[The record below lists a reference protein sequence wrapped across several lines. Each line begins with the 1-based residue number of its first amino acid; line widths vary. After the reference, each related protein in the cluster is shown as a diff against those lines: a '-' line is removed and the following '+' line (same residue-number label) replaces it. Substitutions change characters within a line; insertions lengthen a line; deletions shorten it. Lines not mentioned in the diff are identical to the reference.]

1 MADLH
6 DIIVFSSEGEKI
18 LGVVIEH
25 YTNPLDD
32 FYVVYADYALH
43 KSHNPDEDASIII
56 DNVIIP
62 ACDAA
67 IAEYRLKRQHLSDM
81 NRTRKDIESIV
92 DAITSKIGID
102 DIFSDD
108 DIGII

>member
-1 MADLH
+1 MADIR
-6 DIIVFSSEGEKI
+6 DIIVFSSGGEKI

-43 KSHNPDEDASIII
+43 KYNSPDEDASIII

-67 IAEYRLKRQHLSDM
+67 IADYRLKRQHLSDI
-81 NRTRKDIESIV
+81 NRTRKDIEAIV
-92 DAITSKIGID
+92 DAVMSKIKLGDVFTD
-102 DIFSDD
+102 DI
-108 DIGII
+108 

>member
-1 MADLH
+1 MTDMH
-6 DIIVFSSEGEKI
+6 DIIVFSSNGEKV

-32 FYVVYADYALH
+32 YYVVYADYALH
-43 KSHNPDEDASIII
+43 KSHHPDEDSTIII

-67 IAEYRLKRQHLSDM
+67 LTEYRLQRQHIKDM
-81 NRTRKDIESIV
+81 AKSHQDVEDLMN
-92 DAITSKIGID
+92 AIKSKMNTDTLFDNSQI
-102 DIFSDD
+102 
-108 DIGII
+108 

>member
-1 MADLH
+1 MADIR

-43 KSHNPDEDASIII
+43 KSHNPDEDASVIM

-67 IAEYRLKRQHLSDM
+67 IAEYRLKRQHLIDI
-81 NRTRKDIESIV
+81 NRTRKDIDAVV
-92 DAITSKIGID
+92 DAIMSKVGLD
-102 DIFSDD
+102 DVFADD
-108 DIGII
+108 DI

>member
-6 DIIVFSSEGEKI
+6 DIIVFSCDGEKI

-43 KSHNPDEDASIII
+43 RSRNLNEDASVII

-67 IAEYRLKRQHLSDM
+67 IAEYKLKRQHLTDM
-81 NRTRKDIESIV
+81 NKARKDIESFV
-92 DAITSKIGID
+92 DAITSKMGLD
-102 DIFSDD
+102 SIFSDD
-108 DIGII
+108 DLKV

>member
-1 MADLH
+1 MADIH
-6 DIIVFSSEGEKI
+6 EIIGFSVEGEKI

-32 FYVVYADYALH
+32 FYVVYADYTLF
-43 KSHNPDEDASIII
+43 KSHSSNEDATVII

-67 IAEYRLKRQHLSDM
+67 LTDYRLKRQHL
-81 NRTRKDIESIV
+81 KDINRAMKNAQSFI
-92 DAITSKIGID
+92 DAINSKMETEGL
-102 DIFSDD
+102 FSEDNLV
-108 DIGII
+108 

>member
-1 MADLH
+1 MADKH
-6 DIIVFSSEGEKI
+6 DIIAFSCEGEKI

-32 FYVVYADYALH
+32 FFVIYADYALH
-43 KSHNPDEDASIII
+43 KSHNLNEDAQIIL

-67 IAEYRLKRQHLSDM
+67 IADFRMKRQRLK
-81 NRTRKDIESIV
+81 DIKKCHKEIEALM
-92 DAITSKIGID
+92 DAVTSKMFSFDID
-102 DIFSDD
+102 EEI
-108 DIGII
+108 

>member
-6 DIIVFSSEGEKI
+6 DIIAFSSEGEKI
-18 LGVVIEH
+18 LGVVVEH
-25 YTNPLDD
+25 YSNPLDD

-43 KSHNPDEDASIII
+43 KFHNPEEDASIII

-67 IAEYRLKRQHLSDM
+67 IADYRLKRQHLVDVGRLHKDVEALIEAI
-81 NRTRKDIESIV
+81 RTKMDIP
-92 DAITSKIGID
+92 ID
-102 DIFSDD
+102 DT
-108 DIGII
+108 

>member
-1 MADLH
+1 MADMH
-6 DIIVFSSEGEKI
+6 DIIAFSCDGEKI

-32 FYVVYADYALH
+32 FFVIYADYALH
-43 KSHNPDEDASIII
+43 KSHNLNEDAQIIL

-67 IAEYRLKRQHLSDM
+67 IADFRMKRQRLK
-81 NRTRKDIESIV
+81 DIKKCHKEIEALM
-92 DAITSKIGID
+92 DAVTSKMFSFDID
-102 DIFSDD
+102 EEI
-108 DIGII
+108 

>member
-1 MADLH
+1 MADIR
-6 DIIVFSSEGEKI
+6 DITVFSSEGEKI

-43 KSHNPDEDASIII
+43 KFHNPEENAEIIL

-81 NRTRKDIESIV
+81 NKARKELDALV
-92 DAITSKIGID
+92 DAITSRMGVD
-102 DIFSDD
+102 SIFEDEE
-108 DIGII
+108 I

>member
-6 DIIVFSSEGEKI
+6 DIVAFSCDGEKI

-32 FYVVYADYALH
+32 FLVIYADYALH
-43 KSHNPDEDASIII
+43 KSHNPNEDAQIII

-62 ACDAA
+62 SCDAA
-67 IAEYRLKRQHLSDM
+67 IADFRMKRQRLK
-81 NRTRKDIESIV
+81 DIKKCHKEIE
-92 DAITSKIGID
+92 AFIEAAASKMMDPDFDEEI
-102 DIFSDD
+102 
-108 DIGII
+108 

>member
-1 MADLH
+1 MADKH

-43 KSHNPDEDASIII
+43 KFHHPDEDASIIL
-56 DNVIIP
+56 DNVIVP
-62 ACDAA
+62 ACDQALA
-67 IAEYRLKRQHLSDM
+67 DYRLKRQHLKDM
-81 NRTRKDIESIV
+81 DRFHKEIE
-92 DAITSKIGID
+92 AMREALKSKMNAEKLFED
-102 DIFSDD
+102 DRL
-108 DIGII
+108 

>member
-18 LGVVIEH
+18 LGVVIDH

-43 KSHNPDEDASIII
+43 KFHNSEEDASIII

-67 IAEYRLKRQHLSDM
+67 IADYRLKRQHLRDID
-81 NRTRKDIESIV
+81 RFHKEIETLKD
-92 DAITSKIGID
+92 AMTSKMKVD
-102 DIFSDD
+102 DLFEGDKL
-108 DIGII
+108 

>member
-6 DIIVFSSEGEKI
+6 DIIVFSSDGEKI

-43 KSHNPDEDASIII
+43 KSYNPDKDSVLII

-67 IAEYRLKRQHLSDM
+67 ITEYRLKRQHLIDINRSRKDM
-81 NRTRKDIESIV
+81 NDIV
-92 DAITSKIGID
+92 DGI
-102 DIFSDD
+102 SSGMELGELLADD
-108 DIGII
+108 DV